1 MAKKFKLTKIKD
13 VKIVIGKDEIILKDK
28 EEIRQLLQGLSFIKD
43 KVELE
48 VDDIVKNDM
57 RNY

>member
-1 MAKKFKLTKIKD
+1 MKKFKLTKIKD

-48 VDDIVKNDM
+48 VDNLVKNDI